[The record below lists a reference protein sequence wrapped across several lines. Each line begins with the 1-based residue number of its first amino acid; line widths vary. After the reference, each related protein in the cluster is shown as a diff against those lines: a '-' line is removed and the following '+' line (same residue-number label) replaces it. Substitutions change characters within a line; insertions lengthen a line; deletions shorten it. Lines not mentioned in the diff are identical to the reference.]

1 MDVIRE
7 KIHGLAVIPDSLS
20 YFPSFSLSCF
30 RLLNEEPMSI
40 RLFRLAVIFPF
51 FFTFLAGLPGSHAQT
66 NAPTKQSAVD
76 GLREIVE
83 TPAVTGYEQ
92 SVSKMIAA
100 RVKAMPQHYDAGTSG
115 VKIDNLSNVVVTLG
129 SGSPKRLVV
138 APIDEPGFVVS
149 GITPDGYLT
158 LQRLP
163 QGGNLPLFNELY
175 AAQPVKLQTPKG
187 AWINGAMTG
196 VSIHLQPQRQH
207 PPSMADLDN
216 MYVDVGATSAEQA
229 RTGGADVL
237 SPLAIE
243 RKLYVLNS
251 GKQYASP
258 AIGDRFGAAALLEV
272 LRTMDP
278 AKLKGTLT
286 IAFVTQQWLG
296 ARGLQKVVYQL
307 SPDELIYVGRLQRT
321 PAIPAVAN
329 AQAQQRETPMFKQ
342 PTGSG
347 VLIASERPEGELS
360 GLASE
365 LKGIAEQNKISVAS
379 DFSAPL
385 LPRGG
390 YMAQAKL
397 PERTVLLA
405 IATAWPSTP
414 AELIDAGDLKSLTML
429 LEQYLGGSAQP
440 AAATSSN
447 FAKSTAPAR
456 PTATP
461 SAETILKQLVETY
474 GVSGGHEQHMREAV
488 SVLLPAWAR
497 PQTDDAGNLVLHW
510 AGNTANK
517 SPRIAVVAHMD
528 EIGYEVHGI
537 LPDGRLELETKGGGV
552 LAYFLGHAALVHSG
566 NGDHPGVLEL
576 PEGWEKPGFE
586 WPRGTRMMFHMDI
599 GAHNPD
605 EVAAMGIKTGDFVTI
620 PKQYHKLMGRRA
632 SARAFDDRVGCTAL
646 VAATWALGP
655 NLKGRDVTF
664 IWSTSEELGLLG
676 AAAAAKHLAAD
687 GKTPDYVFAVD
698 TFVSADSPLESKRFG
713 DAILG
718 QGFVVRAADN
728 SNIVPRDL
736 AARVVS
742 IARSGAIPAQYGV
755 TGGGNDGAAFL
766 LYGATDVAM
775 GWPLRYSHSPAEVV
789 DVRDVEALSKILTA
803 IAQSW

>member
-1 MDVIRE
+1 
-7 KIHGLAVIPDSLS
+7 
-20 YFPSFSLSCF
+20 
-30 RLLNEEPMSI
+30 MSI
-40 RLFRLAVIFPF
+40 RLLRFVVTFFLMAV
-51 FFTFLAGLPGSHAQT
+51 LQDGHAQT
-66 NAPTKQSAVD
+66 SAPAKQSAQSSPSMIEV
-76 GLREIVE
+76 LREIVE

-100 RVKAMPQHYDAGTSG
+100 RVKALPQHYE
-115 VKIDNLSNVVVTLG
+115 VKIDNLSNVLVTVG
-129 SGSPKRLVV
+129 SGSPNRLIV

-187 AWINGAMTG
+187 EWINGAIAG

-243 RKLYVLNS
+243 RKLYALNS

-258 AIGDRFGAAALLEV
+258 AIGDRFGAAALLEI
-272 LRTMDP
+272 LRTMDL
-278 AKLKGTLT
+278 AKLKGKLT
-286 IAFVTQQWLG
+286 VAFVTQQWLG
-296 ARGLQKVVYQL
+296 ARGLQKVLYQL
-307 SPDELIYVGRLQRT
+307 NPEELIYVGRLQRA
-321 PAIPAVAN
+321 PAPPPAAVST
-329 AQAQQRETPMFKQ
+329 QAQQRETPGFKQ
-342 PTGSG
+342 STGSG
-347 VLIASERPEGELS
+347 VLIATEKPEGELT
-360 GLASE
+360 GLAGE
-365 LKGIAEQNKISVAS
+365 LKGIADQNKISMAS
-379 DFSAPL
+379 DFSGPL

-397 PERTVLLA
+397 PERTVHLS
-405 IATAWPSTP
+405 IATEWPSTP
-414 AELIDAGDLKSLTML
+414 AELIDAGDLNSLVTL
-429 LEQYLGGSAQP
+429 LEDYLAGSAQKPVVSTANPTGP
-440 AAATSSN
+440 A
-447 FAKSTAPAR
+447 APAR
-456 PTATP
+456 PTTAP
-461 SAETILKQLVETY
+461 SVETILKQLIETY
-474 GVSGGHEQHMREAV
+474 GVSGGHEQNMREAV
-488 SVLLPAWAR
+488 SALLPAWAK
-497 PQTDDAGNLVLHW
+497 PVTDDAGNLILHW
-510 AGNTANK
+510 AGSAANK
-517 SPRIAVVAHMD
+517 APRIAVVAHMD
-528 EIGYEVHGI
+528 EIGYEVHAV

-586 WPRGTRMMFHMDI
+586 WPRGPRMMFHMDI
-599 GAHNPD
+599 GAHNPE
-605 EVAAMGIKTGDFVTI
+605 EVVAIGIKTGDFVTI

-646 VAATWALGP
+646 VAATWALGQ
-655 NLKGRDVTF
+655 NLKGRDITF
-664 IWSTSEELGLLG
+664 IWSTSEELGLEG
-676 AAAAAKHLAAD
+676 AAAAAKHMAAD

-742 IARSGAIPAQYGV
+742 MARAGAIPAQYGV

-775 GWPLRYSHSPAEVV
+775 GWPLRYSHSPGEVV
-789 DVRDVEALSKILTA
+789 DVRDVEALAKILTA
-803 IAQSW
+803 IAQGW